1 MSLKQ
6 DENCYST
13 VCVCGW
19 VGGSGDGVGHAKEA
33 VKVRVRKV
41 ACLLSFS
48 CFSVLLWQCR
58 LLLSSCSLISL
69 KPALSSGPVVGSS
82 LLTYQKTQEEKWSV
96 S

>member
-13 VCVCGW
+13 KW
-19 VGGSGDGVGHAKEA
+19 GGEA
-33 VKVRVRKV
+33 VVMVWDMEVRVREV

-48 CFSVLLWQCR
+48 CFSVLLWQYR
-58 LLLSSCSLISL
+58 LAQLLISL
-69 KPALSSGPVVGSS
+69 KPALSSGAVVGFS